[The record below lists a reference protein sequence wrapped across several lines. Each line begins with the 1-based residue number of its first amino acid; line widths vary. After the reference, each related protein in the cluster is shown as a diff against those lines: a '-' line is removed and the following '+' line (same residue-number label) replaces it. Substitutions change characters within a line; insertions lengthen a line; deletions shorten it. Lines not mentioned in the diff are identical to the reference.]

1 VDVGDGVGVIS
12 KVADLVEV
20 AVLLV
25 GDSVGDRVSVIVGVG
40 LCVLVGSGVIVSV
53 GMGVR
58 LLVCVGVGVRVSDG
72 VTLEVSVIVGINVW
86 VGGNGVNDGVNEGK
100 GVAMIGVTGVFVFVG
115 GMVIVGVGVG
125 RVFILTVII
134 PAQ

>member
-1 VDVGDGVGVIS
+1 VG
-12 KVADLVEV
+12 V

-25 GDSVGDRVSVIVGVG
+25 GEAVGDRVSVIVGDGV
-40 LCVLVGSGVIVSV
+40 CVLLGSGVIVSV
-53 GMGVR
+53 GIGVR
-58 LLVCVGVGVRVSDG
+58 LFVFVGVGVSVSDGVRVSDG
-72 VTLEVSVIVGINVW
+72 VTLDVCVVVGLNVW